1 MSVFK
6 KEEQA
11 AATNGSLKDT
21 SAYSVSKTGGEVD
34 SQTMQHTRTTQP
46 LCNRLWLPLLTATT
60 FHVLCRLVSSMC
72 AADLV
77 SALLPHSLD
86 KDAAVRSAYEC
97 TLIDLGNRQPAL
109 LLSALAT
116 FLHKNPKLELP
127 HRIQL
132 LTLIERITTLQRE
145 HITAALSGDLIR
157 FLTHELIKDVD
168 KNVEPVN
175 ETAQPCNTTLTAL
188 ALAFPNPLLDHLLS
202 HLKHGEVAPYWLVKT
217 LSDVAVANPAAF
229 VGRLS
234 EVMVSTTPSL
244 AMVKKPAMR
253 WVMATALGHYAEALQ
268 HYKANTA
275 QHDNHSTTTT
285 TTSPQSEASTTTS
298 TTTLE
303 GEPSPPSTIT
313 TTTPTTTTPTTTT
326 QLDPSA
332 ATAIANIK
340 SFELEFLSAF
350 DILFNR
356 WLTDSPDLKVRLTIL
371 EALGSIATCL
381 DRQQLETRLP
391 KVLPKYLETYK
402 KEKPLDQLPVS
413 VGLYHML
420 ASACQ
425 YEKVVEV
432 HLPQLLPALHQLVCR
447 PVDVREVGSVKNH
460 NELLRIFELLA
471 RSELDA
477 TLAFVVNRFQLKE
490 KEVKI
495 GSLIVLRHYVNAMD
509 ERLIDKR
516 PLIMSSVLTMVGESD
531 MNVKRAMMQL
541 IVSMSNHGYLEM
553 EGGQALV
560 KFIINQ
566 CALPV
571 EANAAGGGGGSD
583 SKAASEDASPLQLRN
598 AGNHILYVMATR
610 VPSCHPVLW
619 PYLVELLNDDHYTRA
634 ILVILRCIDAL
645 ATTKRA
651 EAADDYRIDFELKQ
665 DIPRPQA
672 ILARLMCLLAEPLRH
687 GIGPVV
693 CRCMLALGPLIH
705 PAVGEYW
712 DESVG
717 GLIEYLDAHSSDT
730 LDVRKWQD
738 SLLKLWRETINRIKD
753 QKWLQ
758 ELVDKLMAQFP
769 LYRTHTAP
777 PHNDSSI
784 HKQLHRYIGYTLSRL
799 ESKAIVERTIDATW
813 SIVNH
818 RVDTERTGYAQ
829 SMGWTSYTHIDTVL
843 VKLSERLKQK
853 EKKTGFFANLL
864 DKDDGGI
871 GDEVQHSTAVLCF
884 GYVAATAQPELL
896 LSRMDVY
903 MLHNMLPIMGKART
917 HLFRL
922 SCALSLELMGRSVQA
937 ERLPEGKLNYRLTQR
952 DDIVTHLIAYM
963 DERANKQRV
972 SAEMRSQGLLTLV
985 PLVRLA
991 PPLTPELRTKL
1002 LLAVLPYYGLSDA
1015 TMADDNKQRR
1025 AEEEKEQLEWRE
1037 RRDEVTVDAV
1047 QTNLN
1052 TLLSTLITADPLL
1065 ATTLDT
1071 LKLLEPYLVSVRVM
1085 ERQRAATSFLT
1096 VLKELVGCL
1105 TGEGRRRQ
1113 DEKAIAQLGSYI
1125 SMVLPRICDSDREV
1139 RERSVENVQALLYV
1153 DQLLHNPDNPKPSA
1167 DIKLIK
1173 DVRERIESSNYHTRL
1188 PAADDLTAI
1197 LVTLLPVA
1205 EVVRLL
1211 EGLFPALLDADGEA
1225 AIGAA
1230 YCLWR
1235 LIERQGRQMKDEVK
1249 VLVAGVLTTARQC
1262 RNHVALEYVWCGVR
1276 LLTLLHF
1283 SQVVTQLLDTPP
1295 ALLKEYVDVLTAIA
1309 TDPATSPVLSAAS
1322 STTASSAFTATD
1334 TSTLPVQFVEHL
1346 LALLNDTPIDK
1357 DKPSTTVATATAA
1370 LKEVCRVPSLRPLV
1384 IPSHYAAMF
1393 ATILMRIGVANE
1405 VDTPAAATDAV
1416 SCLKSFLTLSNDLD
1430 MVAELDAAGV
1440 WRRLEGAGYD
1450 DGMTLMCRS
1459 MCVHH
1464 AECKVGLLGY
1474 LGKFFSLQS
1483 YAGQRIVATSLLA
1496 ELVTHSASVQSGEH
1510 GSVAA
1515 AGGVAGGGGS
1525 GGGSSLLKDVIR
1537 YLLPRVA
1544 DKLDKVRKHAL
1555 RGLGNLVTVWTTE
1568 TADMATSILSSL
1580 MSASED
1586 PDSEVAGEAV
1596 ASLTRIVAHVEV
1608 RTIEPMLISLCFRLR
1623 PAFDRKETNVRSSAF
1638 TLFGGLC
1645 RFGSVDGL
1653 ENRDFS
1659 DQLHQ
1664 FLPIYLVHLH
1674 EDDGIVR
1681 LAVHDGLKQLAALLD
1696 PQIQAIVA
1704 DSSTEPSQYDD
1715 LIHRLA
1721 PLLSSLYP
1729 QHVRGYLDTCVTYFT
1744 SGWQPLRGASALLAC
1759 VVLASATSE
1768 VRKGVVV
1775 SGLIAALVKLLDEGN
1790 GGVRAKVV
1798 KGMAYLYD
1806 V

>member
-1 MSVFK
+1 MLRYRLAPS
-6 KEEQA
+6 A
-11 AATNGSLKDT
+11 A
-21 SAYSVSKTGGEVD
+21 
-34 SQTMQHTRTTQP
+34 
-46 LCNRLWLPLLTATT
+46 
-60 FHVLCRLVSSMC
+60 
-72 AADLV
+72 LV

-86 KDAAVRSAYEC
+86 KDAAVRAAYDC
-97 TLIDLGNRQPAL
+97 TLVDLGNRQPAL
-109 LLSALAT
+109 LLSGLLT
-116 FLHKNPKLELP
+116 FMHKNPKLDLP

-132 LTLIERITTLQRE
+132 LTLVERIVTLQRDRL
-145 HITAALSGDLIR
+145 TATLSLDLVR
-157 FLTHELIKDVD
+157 FLTNELIKD
-168 KNVEPVN
+168 VEPVN
-175 ETAQPCNTTLTAL
+175 ETAQPCNATLTAL
-188 ALAFPNPLLDHLLS
+188 ALPFPHPLLDHLLS
-202 HLKHGEVAPYWLVKT
+202 HLKHGEVAHYWLIKT
-217 LSDVAVANPAAF
+217 LSDVAVANPTAF
-229 VGRLS
+229 VERLS
-234 EVMVSTTPSL
+234 DVMVRITPSL
-244 AMVKKPAMR
+244 AMVKKPSMR
-253 WVMATALGHYAEALQ
+253 WVMATALGHFAQALQ
-268 HYKANTA
+268 HYKANAAHNNST
-275 QHDNHSTTTT
+275 QHDSSNTATASAAAADSAAETSSASSSSTTAT
-285 TTSPQSEASTTTS
+285 
-298 TTTLE
+298 E
-303 GEPSPPSTIT
+303 GEPSPASTASSTATVAAAPI
-313 TTTPTTTTPTTTT
+313 
-326 QLDPSA
+326 DPA
-332 ATAIANIK
+332 VLANIK

-356 WLTDSPDLKVRLTIL
+356 WLTDSPELKVRLTIL

-381 DRQQLETRLP
+381 DKQQLEQRLP
-391 KVLPKYLETYK
+391 KVIPRYLDTYK
-402 KEKPLDQLPVS
+402 KEKPLDHLAVS
-413 VGLYHML
+413 VGLYHL
-420 ASACQ
+420 LQSACQ
-425 YEKVVEV
+425 WDKLVEPL
-432 HLPQLLPALHQLVCR
+432 LPQLLPQLHHLVCR
-447 PVDVREVGSVKNH
+447 PVDVREAGSVKNH
-460 NELLRIFELLA
+460 NELLRVLELLA

-490 KEVKI
+490 KDVKI

-516 PLIMSSVLTMVGESD
+516 PLIMSSVLTMVGEND
-531 MNVKRAMMQL
+531 VNVKRAMMQL

-560 KFIINQ
+560 KFIIHQ

-571 EANAAGGGGGSD
+571 EHSAAAAAAGGGGGTD
-583 SKAASEDASPLQLRN
+583 SKAASDDASPLQLRN

-610 VPSCHPVLW
+610 VPSCRPVLW
-619 PYLVELLNDDHYTRA
+619 PYLVELINDEHYSRA
-634 ILVILRCIDAL
+634 ILVLLRCIDAL

-712 DESVG
+712 DESVA
-717 GLIEYLDAHSSDT
+717 GLIEYLEAHSSDT

-758 ELVDKLMAQFP
+758 ELVDKLMAQFT
-769 LYRTHTAP
+769 LYRTPTSP
-777 PHNDSSI
+777 PHNDSSL

-799 ESKAIVERTIDATW
+799 ESKTIVERTIDATW
-813 SIVNH
+813 QLVNH
-818 RVDTERTGYAQ
+818 RVDTERLGYAQ

-853 EKKTGFFANLL
+853 EKKQGFFATLL

-871 GDEVQHSTAVLCF
+871 GDEVQHSTVVLAF

-922 SCALSLELMGRSVQA
+922 SCVIALELMGRSVQQ
-937 ERLPEGKLNYRLTQR
+937 ERLPDGKRNYRLTQR
-952 DDIVTHLIAYM
+952 DEIVTHLIAYM
-963 DERANKQRV
+963 DERSTKQQPQQQRGGNELRV
-972 SAEMRSQGLLTLV
+972 SAEMRAQGLLTLV

-991 PPLTPELRTKL
+991 PPLTAELRTKL

-1015 TMADDNKQRR
+1015 SMADDNRQRK
-1025 AEEEKEQLEWRE
+1025 AEEEKDQLEWRE
-1037 RRDEVTVDAV
+1037 RRDEVTADAV
-1047 QTNLN
+1047 QAHLN
-1052 TLLSTLITADPLL
+1052 SLLSTLITADPLL
-1065 ATTLDT
+1065 TTALDV
-1071 LKLLEPYLVSVRVM
+1071 LKLLEPYLVSVRLM

-1096 VLKELVGCL
+1096 VLKEFVSCL

-1113 DEKAIAQLGSYI
+1113 DEKAIPLLGSFL
-1125 SMVLPRICDSDREV
+1125 SMVLPRVCDSDREV

-1188 PAADDLTAI
+1188 PAVDDLTAI

-1205 EVVRLL
+1205 EVARLM

-1235 LIERQGRQMKDEVK
+1235 LLERQGRQMRDEVK
-1249 VLVAGVLTTARQC
+1249 VLVAGLLTTSRQC

-1276 LLTLLHF
+1276 LLTMLHF
-1283 SQVVTQLLDTPP
+1283 SPVVTQLLDTPP

-1309 TDPATSPVLSAAS
+1309 TDPATSPVLTNAATAAAAS
-1322 STTASSAFTATD
+1322 PATASSAFTATN
-1334 TSTLPVQFVEHL
+1334 TSTLPVQLVEHL

-1370 LKEVCRVPSLRPLV
+1370 LKEICRVPSLRPLV
-1384 IPSHYAAMF
+1384 LPSHYAALF

-1405 VDTPAAATDAV
+1405 VDTPAAAVDAV
-1416 SCLKSFLTLSNDLD
+1416 QCLKSFLSLSNDVD
-1430 MVAELDAAGV
+1430 MTAELEAAGV
-1440 WRRLEGAGYD
+1440 WRRLEGGGYD

-1464 AECKVGLLGY
+1464 AEMKVPLLNY

-1483 YAGQRIVATSLLA
+1483 YPGQRIVATSLLA
-1496 ELVTHSASVQSGEH
+1496 ELVTHSTSAQPVSD
-1510 GSVAA
+1510 GSSAAVAA
-1515 AGGVAGGGGS
+1515 AAAPAADAS
-1525 GGGSSLLKDVIR
+1525 SAGSSLLKDVIR

-1568 TADMATSILSSL
+1568 TADMASSILSSL
-1580 MSASED
+1580 LSASED
-1586 PDSEVAGEAV
+1586 PDSDVAGEAV
-1596 ASLTRIVAHVEV
+1596 ASLTRIVAVVDV

-1623 PAFDRKETNVRSSAF
+1623 PAFDRKESNVRASAF

-1645 RFGSVDGL
+1645 RFGSVEGV

-1681 LAVHDGLKQLAALLD
+1681 LAVHDGLKQLSALLD
-1696 PQIQAIVA
+1696 PQLHELVTKC
-1704 DSSTEPSQYDD
+1704 STDRSQYDE
-1715 LIHRLA
+1715 LVHRLA

-1744 SGWQPLRGASALLAC
+1744 SSWQTLRGASALLAC
-1759 VVLASATSE
+1759 GVLASATSE

-1775 SGLIAALVKLLDEGN
+1775 TGLIAALVKLLDEPSAD
-1790 GGVRAKVV
+1790 VRAKVV

>member
-6 KEEQA
+6 KDEQA
-11 AATNGSLKDT
+11 AATNGSLKET

-34 SQTMQHTRTTQP
+34 SQTTPHTQLMP
-46 LCNRLWLPLLTATT
+46 HSTATHARVT
-60 FHVLCRLVSSMC
+60 RSHSLTTCPVYVFSSHH
-72 AADLV
+72 ASADIV

-86 KDAAVRSAYEC
+86 KDATVRAAYDC
-97 TLIDLGNRQPAL
+97 TLVDLGNRQPAL
-109 LLSALAT
+109 LLSALVT
-116 FLHKNPKLELP
+116 FLHKNPKLDLP

-132 LTLIERITTLQRE
+132 LTLIERIVTLQRE
-145 HITAALSGDLIR
+145 HITGALSVDLIR

-168 KNVEPVN
+168 KGVEPVN

-188 ALAFPNPLLDHLLS
+188 ALPFPHPLLDHLLT

-234 EVMVSTTPSL
+234 EVMVRTTPSL
-244 AMVKKPAMR
+244 AMVKKSSMR

-268 HYKANTA
+268 HYKANA
-275 QHDNHSTTTT
+275 AHNGQHDGNS
-285 TTSPQSEASTTTS
+285 TS
-298 TTTLE
+298 TTADSE
-303 GEPSPPSTIT
+303 GSTSSTGTAGESSPAI
-313 TTTPTTTTPTTTT
+313 
-326 QLDPSA
+326 SA
-332 ATAIANIK
+332 EAAVALANIK

-356 WLTDSPDLKVRLTIL
+356 WLADSPELKVRLTIL

-381 DRQQLETRLP
+381 DRQQLEQRLP
-391 KVLPKYLETYK
+391 KVIPRYVETYK
-402 KEKPLDQLPVS
+402 KEKATDHLPVS
-413 VGLYHML
+413 IGLYHL
-420 ASACQ
+420 LQSTCQ
-425 YEKVVEV
+425 YEKAIEP

-447 PVDVREVGSVKNH
+447 PVDVREVASVKNH
-460 NELLRIFELLA
+460 NELLRMFELLA

-490 KEVKI
+490 KDVKI
-495 GSLIVLRHYVNAMD
+495 GSLVVLRHYVNAMD

-516 PLIMSSVLTMVGESD
+516 PLIMSSVLTMVGEGD

-571 EANAAGGGGGSD
+571 DANAAAAGGGGDG
-583 SKAASEDASPLQLRN
+583 KAVSEDASPLQLRN

-610 VPSCHPVLW
+610 VPSCRPVLW
-619 PYLVELLNDDHYTRA
+619 PYLVELINDEHYTRA
-634 ILVILRCIDAL
+634 ILVLLRCIDAL

-651 EAADDYRIDFELKQ
+651 EAAEDYRIDFELKQ

-687 GIGPVV
+687 AIGPVV

-712 DESVG
+712 DESVS
-717 GLIEYLDAHSSDT
+717 GLIDYLDAHSSADT
-730 LDVRKWQD
+730 LDLRKWQD
-738 SLLKLWRETINRIKD
+738 SLLKLWRETINRIQD

-758 ELVDKLMAQFP
+758 ELVDKLMAQFA
-769 LYRTHTAP
+769 LYRTPGTP

-784 HKQLHRYIGYTLSRL
+784 HKQLHRYVGYTLSRL

-813 SIVNH
+813 AIVNH
-818 RVDTERTGYAQ
+818 RVDSERVGYAQ
-829 SMGWTSYTHIDTVL
+829 SMGWASYTHIDTVL

-871 GDEVQHSTAVLCF
+871 GDEVQHSTTVLCF

-896 LSRMDVY
+896 LSRLDVY

-922 SCALSLELMGRSVQA
+922 SCVVALELMGRSVQA
-937 ERLPEGKLNYRLTQR
+937 ERLPDGKRNYRLTQR
-952 DDIVTHLIAYM
+952 DDIVNHLVAYM

-972 SAEMRSQGLLTLV
+972 SAEMRAQGLLTLM

-991 PPLTPELRTKL
+991 PPLTPELRTKM
-1002 LLAVLPYYGLSDA
+1002 LLAVLPYYGLSEA
-1015 TMADDNKQRR
+1015 SMADDNKQRK
-1025 AEEEKEQLEWRE
+1025 AEEESEKLEWRE
-1037 RRDEVTVDAV
+1037 RRDDVTVDAV
-1047 QTNLN
+1047 QANLN
-1052 TLLSTLITADPLL
+1052 ALLSTLITADPQL

-1096 VLKELVGCL
+1096 VLKEFVSCL

-1113 DEKAIAQLGSYI
+1113 EEKAVPLLGSYL
-1125 SMVLPRICDSDREV
+1125 SMVLPRICDSDRDV

-1173 DVRERIESSNYHTRL
+1173 DVRERVESSNYHTRL

-1205 EVVRLL
+1205 DVARLL
-1211 EGLFPALLDADGEA
+1211 QGLFPALLDADGEA

-1249 VLVAGVLTTARQC
+1249 VLVAGILTTARQC
-1262 RNHVALEYVWCGVR
+1262 RNQVALEYVWCGVR

-1283 SQVVTQLLDTPP
+1283 SPVVTQVLDTPP

-1309 TDPATSPVLSAAS
+1309 TDPAISPVLSAAANNAAAS
-1322 STTASSAFTATD
+1322 SSPSSAFTASD
-1334 TSTLPVQFVEHL
+1334 TSTLPVQLVEHL

-1357 DKPSTTVATATAA
+1357 DKPSTTVAAATAA
-1370 LKEVCRVPSLRPLV
+1370 LKEVCRVPSLCQLV

-1405 VDTPAAATDAV
+1405 VDTPAAAADAV
-1416 SCLKSFLTLSNDLD
+1416 QCLKSFLSLSNDVD

-1440 WRRLEGAGYD
+1440 WRRLEGSQYD

-1464 AECKVGLLGY
+1464 AEQKVGLLAY

-1483 YAGQRIVATSLLA
+1483 YPGQRIVATSLLA
-1496 ELVTHSASVQSGEH
+1496 ELVTHSTSAQSGSV
-1510 GSVAA
+1510 GSSAA
-1515 AGGVAGGGGS
+1515 SGS
-1525 GGGSSLLKDVIR
+1525 SSGSSLLKDVIR

-1580 MSASED
+1580 QSASED

-1623 PAFDRKETNVRSSAF
+1623 PAFDRKESNVRASAF

-1645 RFGSVDGL
+1645 RFGSVDGV

-1681 LAVHDGLKQLAALLD
+1681 LAVHDGLKQLSALLD
-1696 PQIQAIVA
+1696 PQIQSLLI
-1704 DSSTEPSQYDD
+1704 DSSTDQSQYDE
-1715 LIHRLA
+1715 LVHRLA

-1744 SGWQPLRGASALLAC
+1744 SGWQSLRGASALLAC
-1759 VVLASATSE
+1759 AVLASAASE

-1775 SGLIAALVKLLDEGN
+1775 SGLIAALVKLLDEPN
-1790 GGVRAKVV
+1790 AQVRAKVV

>member
-1 MSVFK
+1 M
-6 KEEQA
+6 
-11 AATNGSLKDT
+11 
-21 SAYSVSKTGGEVD
+21 
-34 SQTMQHTRTTQP
+34 
-46 LCNRLWLPLLTATT
+46 
-60 FHVLCRLVSSMC
+60 
-72 AADLV
+72 
-77 SALLPHSLD
+77 SALLPHSWD
-86 KDAAVRSAYEC
+86 KDATVRAAYEC
-97 TLIDLGNRQPAL
+97 TLVDLGNRQPAL
-109 LLSALAT
+109 LLSALVT
-116 FLHKNPKLELP
+116 FLHKNPKLDLP

-145 HITAALSGDLIR
+145 HITAPLGLDLIH
-157 FLTHELIKDVD
+157 FLTAELVRDLD
-168 KNVEPVN
+168 KGVEPVA
-175 ETAQPCNTTLTAL
+175 ETAQPCNSSLTAL
-188 ALAFPNPLLDHLLS
+188 ALPFPNPLLDHLLT

-234 EVMVSTTPSL
+234 EVMVRTTPSL
-244 AMVKKPAMR
+244 AMVKKPPMR

-268 HYKANTA
+268 HYKANAAHAT
-275 QHDNHSTTTT
+275 QHDSSTATAAAGTEGSTTTV
-285 TTSPQSEASTTTS
+285 A
-298 TTTLE
+298 E
-303 GEPSPPSTIT
+303 GEPTSSTAPAT
-313 TTTPTTTTPTTTT
+313 TAA
-326 QLDPSA
+326 DSA
-332 ATAIANIK
+332 AVIANIK

-356 WLTDSPDLKVRLTIL
+356 WLTDSPELKVRLTIL
-371 EALGSIATCL
+371 ESLGSIATCL
-381 DRQQLETRLP
+381 DSQSLDGRLV
-391 KVLPKYLETYK
+391 KVVPRYLDTYK
-402 KEKPLDQLPVS
+402 REKAVDHLPVS
-413 VGLYHML
+413 VGLYHL
-420 ASACQ
+420 LQSACQ
-425 YEKVVEV
+425 HERVVEP

-447 PVDVREVGSVKNH
+447 PVDVREAASVKNH
-460 NELLRIFELLA
+460 NELLRLFELLA

-477 TLAFVVNRFQLKE
+477 TLTFVVNRFQLKE
-490 KEVKI
+490 KDVKI
-495 GSLIVLRHYVNAMD
+495 GSLIILRHYVNAMD

-516 PLIMSSVLTMVGESD
+516 PLIMSSVLTMVGEAD

-541 IVSMSNHGYLEM
+541 IVSMSNHGYLDM

-571 EANAAGGGGGSD
+571 DGSAAAASGGGGG
-583 SKAASEDASPLQLRN
+583 AVSEDASPLQLRN

-610 VPSCHPVLW
+610 VPSCRPVLW
-619 PYLVELLNDDHYTRA
+619 PYLVELLNDDHYSRA
-634 ILVILRCIDAL
+634 ILVLLRCIDAL

-651 EAADDYRIDFELKQ
+651 EAAADYRIDFELKQ
-665 DIPRPQA
+665 DLPRPQA
-672 ILARLMCLLAEPLRH
+672 ILARLMCLLAEPLRQ

-730 LDVRKWQD
+730 LDIRKWQD
-738 SLLKLWRETINRIKD
+738 SLLKLWRETINRIKE

-758 ELVDKLMAQFP
+758 DLVDKLMAQFP
-769 LYRTHTAP
+769 LYRTHTTP

-813 SIVNH
+813 PLVNH
-818 RVDTERTGYAQ
+818 RVDSERLGYAQ

-853 EKKTGFFANLL
+853 EKKSGFFATLL

-896 LSRMDVY
+896 LSRLDVY

-922 SCALSLELMGRSVQA
+922 TCVVSLELMARSVQA
-937 ERLPEGKLNYRLTQR
+937 ERLPDGKRNYRLTQR
-952 DDIVTHLIAYM
+952 DDIVNHLIAYM
-963 DERANKQRV
+963 DERTNKQRV

-985 PLVRLA
+985 PLVRLS
-991 PPLTPELRTKL
+991 PPVTPELRTKL

-1015 TMADDNKQRR
+1015 SMADDNKQRR

-1037 RRDEVTVDAV
+1037 RRDEVTADAV

-1065 ATTLDT
+1065 ANTLDI
-1071 LKLLEPYLVSVRVM
+1071 LKLLEPHLVSVRVM

-1096 VLKELVGCL
+1096 VLKEFVSCL

-1113 DEKAIAQLGSYI
+1113 EEKAVPLLGSYV
-1125 SMVLPRICDSDREV
+1125 SMVLPRISDSDREV

-1167 DIKLIK
+1167 DIKLMK
-1173 DVRERIESSNYHTRL
+1173 DVRERIEPANYHTRL

-1205 EVVRLL
+1205 EVARLL
-1211 EGLFPALLDADGEA
+1211 QGLFPALLDADGEA
-1225 AIGAA
+1225 ATGAA

-1235 LIERQGRQMKDEVK
+1235 LVERQGRQMKDEVK
-1249 VLVAGVLTTARQC
+1249 VLMAGVLTTARQC
-1262 RNHVALEYVWCGVR
+1262 RNPVVLEYVWCGVR

-1283 SQVVTQLLDTPP
+1283 TPVVTQLLDTPP
-1295 ALLKEYVDVLTAIA
+1295 ALLKEYVDVLTAMA
-1309 TDPATSPVLSAAS
+1309 TDPSTSPVLTTAAS
-1322 STTASSAFTATD
+1322 NAAAASTPTSSAFTATD
-1334 TSTLPVQFVEHL
+1334 TSALPVQLVEHL

-1370 LKEVCRVPSLRPLV
+1370 LKEVCRVQSLRPLV
-1384 IPSHYAAMF
+1384 IPSHYPAMF

-1405 VDTPAAATDAV
+1405 VDTPAAAADAV
-1416 SCLKSFLTLSNDLD
+1416 QCLKAFLSLSGDVD
-1430 MVAELDAAGV
+1430 MMAELDAAGV
-1440 WRRLEGAGYD
+1440 WRRLEGSGYD

-1464 AECKVGLLGY
+1464 AELRVALLEY

-1483 YAGQRIVATSLLA
+1483 YPGQRIVATSLLA
-1496 ELVTHSASVQSGEH
+1496 ELVTHSTSAQPASD
-1510 GSVAA
+1510 GSAA
-1515 AGGVAGGGGS
+1515 VDGGGS
-1525 GGGSSLLKDVIR
+1525 ASSPAGTSSLLKDVIR

-1555 RGLGNLVTVWTTE
+1555 RGLGNLVTVWTSE

-1580 MSASED
+1580 LSASED
-1586 PDSEVAGEAV
+1586 TDSEVAGEAV

-1623 PAFDRKETNVRSSAF
+1623 PAFDRKESNVRASAF

-1645 RFGSVDGL
+1645 RFGSVDGVA
-1653 ENRDFS
+1653 NRDFS

-1664 FLPIYLVHLH
+1664 FLPVYLIHLH
-1674 EDDGIVR
+1674 EDDSQVR
-1681 LAVHDGLKQLAALLD
+1681 LAVHDGLKQLCALLD
-1696 PQIQAIVA
+1696 PQLLAIVA
-1704 DSSTEPSQYDD
+1704 DSSTEQSQYDE
-1715 LIHRLA
+1715 LVHRLA

-1729 QHVRGYLDTCVTYFT
+1729 QHVRGYLDTCVTYF
-1744 SGWQPLRGASALLAC
+1744 SSSWQSLRGASALLAC
-1759 VVLASATSE
+1759 AVLASAASD
-1768 VRKGVVV
+1768 VRRGVVV
-1775 SGLIAALVKLLDEGN
+1775 SGLIAALVKLLDEPN
-1790 GGVRAKVV
+1790 AAVRAKVV

>member
-1 MSVFK
+1 MPSRHSPTPPLSWCALHYT
-6 KEEQA
+6 A
-11 AATNGSLKDT
+11 AAI
-21 SAYSVSKTGGEVD
+21 
-34 SQTMQHTRTTQP
+34 
-46 LCNRLWLPLLTATT
+46 
-60 FHVLCRLVSSMC
+60 
-72 AADLV
+72 V
-77 SALLPHSLD
+77 SALLPHSFD
-86 KDAAVRSAYEC
+86 KDPAVRAAYDC
-97 TLIDLGNRQPAL
+97 TLVDLGNRQPAL
-109 LLSALAT
+109 LLSALLT
-116 FLHKNPKLELP
+116 FLHKNPQLALP

-132 LTLIERITTLQRE
+132 LTLIERIVTLQRE
-145 HITAALSGDLIR
+145 HITAPLSADLIR
-157 FLTHELIKDVD
+157 FCTAELVRDVD
-168 KNVEPVN
+168 KGVDPPT

-188 ALAFPNPLLDHLLS
+188 ALPFPNPLLDHLLT

-217 LSDVAVANPAAF
+217 LSDVAVANPAAL

-234 EVMVSTTPSL
+234 EVMVRTTPSL

-268 HYKANTA
+268 HYKANAA
-275 QHDNHSTTTT
+275 QHDSSTTDSTTTAE
-285 TTSPQSEASTTTS
+285 PEASTSTATT
-298 TTTLE
+298 E
-303 GEPSPPSTIT
+303 GEPSPASSSSPATAT
-313 TTTPTTTTPTTTT
+313 TTTATAAV
-326 QLDPSA
+326 DSA
-332 ATAIANIK
+332 AVLANIK

-356 WLTDSPDLKVRLTIL
+356 WLTDSPDTKLRLTL
-371 EALGSIATCL
+371 LSALGSLATCL

-391 KVLPKYLETYK
+391 KLLPRYIEAYK
-402 KEKPLDQLPVS
+402 REKSTDQLDVS
-413 VGLYHML
+413 IGLYHL
-420 ASACQ
+420 LHAACQ
-425 YEKVVEV
+425 YEKVMEI
-432 HLPQLLPALHQLVCR
+432 HLPLLLPPLHQLVCR
-447 PVDVREVGSVKNH
+447 PVDVRELTSVKNH
-460 NELLRIFELLA
+460 NELLRMFELLA
-471 RSELDA
+471 RCELDA
-477 TLAFVVNRFQLKE
+477 TLSFVVNRFQLKE
-490 KEVKI
+490 KDVKI
-495 GSLIVLRHYVNAMD
+495 GSLIILRHYVNAMD

-516 PLIMSSVLTMVGESD
+516 PLIMSSVLTMVGEND

-571 EANAAGGGGGSD
+571 DTNTAAGGSGSGSGSSD
-583 SKAASEDASPLQLRN
+583 SKAASDDASPLQLRN

-610 VPSCHPVLW
+610 VPSCRPVLW
-619 PYLVELLNDDHYTRA
+619 PYLVELLNDEAYTRA
-634 ILVILRCIDAL
+634 IPVLLRCIDAL
-645 ATTKRA
+645 ATSKRA
-651 EAADDYRIDFELKQ
+651 EQTADYHIDFELKQ
-665 DIPRPQA
+665 DVPRPQA
-672 ILARLMCLLAEPLRH
+672 ILARLMCLLTEPLRH
-687 GIGPVV
+687 GGMGGSV
-693 CRCMLALGPLIH
+693 CRCMAAMGPLIH
-705 PAVGEYW
+705 VTVGEYW
-712 DESVG
+712 DSSVA
-717 GLIEYLDAHSSDT
+717 GLIDYLDTHNSSDT

-738 SLLKLWRETINRIKD
+738 SVFKLWRETINRLTD

-758 ELVDKLMAQFP
+758 DLVTALMAQFS
-769 LYRTHTAP
+769 LYRTTHTTP
-777 PHNDSSI
+777 YTHNDSTV

-799 ESKAIVERTIDATW
+799 ESKSIVERTIDSTW
-813 SIVNH
+813 SMVNH
-818 RVDTERTGYAQ
+818 RVDSERTGYAQ

-843 VKLSERLKQK
+843 VKLSDRLKQK
-853 EKKTGFFANLL
+853 EVKKGFFANLL

-871 GDEVQHSTAVLCF
+871 GDELQHSTVVLSF

-896 LSRMDVY
+896 LSRLDVY
-903 MLHNMLPIMGKART
+903 MLHNMLPIMGKSRT

-922 SCALSLELMGRSVQA
+922 SCVVGLELMARSVQS
-937 ERLPEGKLNYRLTQR
+937 ERLPDGKRNYRLTQR
-952 DDIVTHLIAYM
+952 DDIVGQLIAYM
-963 DERANKQRV
+963 DERSNKQRV
-972 SAEMRSQGLLTLV
+972 SAEMRSQGLLTLI

-1002 LLAVLPYYGLSDA
+1002 LLAVLPYYALSDA
-1015 TMADDNKQRR
+1015 SMADDNKQRK
-1025 AEEEKEQLEWRE
+1025 AEEEKDQLEWRE
-1037 RRDEVTVDAV
+1037 RRDEVTADTV
-1047 QTNLN
+1047 QAHLN

-1065 ATTLDT
+1065 ANTTDI
-1071 LKLLEPYLVSVRVM
+1071 LKLLEPYLVSVRTM

-1096 VLKELVGCL
+1096 VLKEFVSCL

-1113 DEKAIAQLGSYI
+1113 EEKAVPLLGSYL

-1173 DVRERIESSNYHTRL
+1173 DVRERVTEQVNYHSRL
-1188 PAADDLTAI
+1188 PAVDDLTAI

-1205 EVVRLL
+1205 EVARLL
-1211 EGLFPALLDADGEA
+1211 EGLFPALLDGDGEA

-1230 YCLWR
+1230 YCMWR

-1249 VLVAGVLTTARQC
+1249 VLVAGILTTARQC

-1276 LLTLLHF
+1276 LLTQLHF
-1283 SQVVTQLLDTPP
+1283 TAVVTQLLDTPP

-1309 TDPATSPVLSAAS
+1309 TDPATSPVLTAAAS
-1322 STTASSAFTATD
+1322 NAAAASATASSSAFTATD
-1334 TSTLPVQFVEHL
+1334 TSALPVQFVEHL
-1346 LALLNDTPIDK
+1346 LGLLNDTPIDK

-1370 LKEVCRVPSLRPLV
+1370 LKEVCHVPSLRPLV
-1384 IPSHYAAMF
+1384 LPSHYPALF

-1405 VDTPAAATDAV
+1405 VDTPTAASDAV
-1416 SCLKSFLTLSNDLD
+1416 HCLRSFLSLSQDSD

-1440 WRRLEGAGYD
+1440 WRRLEGSGYD

-1464 AECKVGLLGY
+1464 GELKVGLLQF
-1474 LGKFFSLQS
+1474 LAKFFALQS
-1483 YAGQRIVATSLLA
+1483 YPGQRIVATSLLA
-1496 ELVTHSASVQSGEH
+1496 ELVTHSTSAQPVSDDS
-1510 GSVAA
+1510 SAAAAA
-1515 AGGVAGGGGS
+1515 AGGGGG
-1525 GGGSSLLKDVIR
+1525 SLLKDVIR

-1586 PDSEVAGEAV
+1586 TDSEVAAEAV
-1596 ASLTRIVAHVEV
+1596 ASLTRIVAHVDV

-1623 PAFDRKETNVRSSAF
+1623 PAFDRKESNVRSSAF

-1645 RFGSVDGL
+1645 RFGASVDGS
-1653 ENRDFS
+1653 ENRDFT

-1674 EDDGIVR
+1674 EDDGGVR
-1681 LAVHDGLKQLAALLD
+1681 LAVHDGLKQLSALLD
-1696 PQIQAIVA
+1696 PQLAAVLA
-1704 DSSTEPSQYDD
+1704 DTSIDASQYDD
-1715 LIHRLA
+1715 TVHRLA
-1721 PLLSSLYP
+1721 PLMATLYP

-1759 VVLASATSE
+1759 AVLASASGE

-1775 SGLIAALVKLLDEGN
+1775 SGLIAALVKLLDESN
-1790 GGVRAKVV
+1790 ADVRAKVV